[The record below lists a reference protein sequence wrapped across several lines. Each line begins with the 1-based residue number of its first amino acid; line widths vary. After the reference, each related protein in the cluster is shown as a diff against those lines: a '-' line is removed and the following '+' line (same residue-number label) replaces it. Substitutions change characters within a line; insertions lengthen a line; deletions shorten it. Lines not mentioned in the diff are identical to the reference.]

1 MGTFLLYSI
10 YANNFCVVKN
20 KEKKI
25 MVNAIL
31 VDAFNEAFIKDDV
44 ANMLGIR
51 VTFQVGRSS

>member
-1 MGTFLLYSI
+1 MGTFLPYSI
-10 YANNFCVVKN
+10 YANSFCVVKN